1 MKVLAVI
8 VGEEDMPDSCW
19 QCDYRNAWAESW
31 CDIIQSDLTTDEV
44 SFEQA
49 MEIRHPN
56 CPLKTAAQY
65 AEEVKG
71 E

>member
-8 VGEEDMPDSCW
+8 VGEEDMPENCGY
-19 QCDYRNAWAESW
+19 CDVTRWR
-31 CDIIQSDLTTDEV
+31 TDGHRVYCYCTPKGEMANLV
-44 SFEQA
+44 DCPQK
-49 MEIRHPN
+49 RQPW

-71 E
+71 A